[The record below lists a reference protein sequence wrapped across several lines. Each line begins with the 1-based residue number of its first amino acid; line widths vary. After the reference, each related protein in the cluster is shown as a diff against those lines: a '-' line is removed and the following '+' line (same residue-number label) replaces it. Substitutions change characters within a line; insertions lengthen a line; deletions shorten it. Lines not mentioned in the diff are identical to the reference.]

1 MDLRE
6 KVSVL
11 QRIAEYSIRF
21 RLIEVLIALLLCV
34 VALFNIDGVLTS
46 MVALSEQVKKL
57 TENYQQFDFNEN
69 QIVIYAIV
77 ALFIFRCVFFGF
89 KGALFWFFFLI
100 FNGLFLLAVWEFRHT
115 TQILL
120 AGIFITVVT
129 LFFFIRSLV
138 IKAILPLVLLLYS
151 GSAWILFLGA
161 SNLAWFGLV
170 SVFCAD
176 TVHLVFC
183 LKAEL
188 RTDEKHTKT
197 LEGTIA
203 DGVRK
208 VIPVSFLTIIL
219 LVATDCAF
227 HFMGLPLFGA
237 SNLTSSI
244 IIYVC
249 YIFWMPFFTA
259 ALLSFCP
266 LENTCEKIQQKSK

>member
-6 KVSVL
+6 KVSFL

-34 VALFNIDGVLTS
+34 VALFNIEGVLAS
-46 MVALSEQVKKL
+46 MVILSEHVKSL
-57 TENYQQFDFNEN
+57 AENYKQFDFKEN
-69 QIVIYAIV
+69 QIVLCAI
-77 ALFIFRCVFFGF
+77 ATLFIFRCIFFGF
-89 KGALFWFFFLI
+89 KGALLWFFFLI
-100 FNGLFLLAVWEFRHT
+100 FNGLLLLGVWEFKHA
-115 TQILL
+115 TQVLL
-120 AGIFITVVT
+120 AGFFIIVVT

-138 IKAILPLVLLLYS
+138 VKAILPLALLLYS

-183 LKAEL
+183 IKAQL
-188 RTDEKHTKT
+188 RADEKHIKT
-197 LEGTIA
+197 LEGAIA

-227 HFMGLPLFGA
+227 HFMGLPLFCA
-237 SNLTSSI
+237 TNLTSSI

-266 LENTCEKIQQKSK
+266 LENTCEKIQKKSK